1 MWRSDNI
8 HMSDFSKPRIYCDG
22 IKSQLAFRLWEASDE
37 RRDEKVKLC
46 EEYNKVWRERGGE
59 YLKSIKDCNKANIN
73 LATGRDYDTKGIKCE
88 RESDG
93 DDEGPT
99 GCLSKKWDGK
109 LGRFGDWG
117 TIEDWSEL
125 PWGRVPKD

>member
-73 LATGRDYDTKGIKCE
+73 LATGRDYDTKGIKCP
-88 RESDG
+88 REPHAG
-93 DDEGPT
+93 DQGPS
-99 GCLSKKWDGK
+99 GCLSEKENYEYDRRKGYHS
-109 LGRFGDWG
+109 RGDWG

-125 PWGRVPKD
+125 P